1 MTPWT
6 TDPLGL
12 VALKFVAL
20 AFFMCGVGGFLA
32 VIGD

>member
-6 TDPLGL
+6 ADPLGL
-12 VALKFVAL
+12 VALKLLGF
-20 AFFMCGVGGFLA
+20 AFFMCGLGAFLA

>member
-12 VALKFVAL
+12 VALKLFAL
-20 AFFMCGVGGFLA
+20 AFFMCGVGGF
-32 VIGD
+32 ISIWGN